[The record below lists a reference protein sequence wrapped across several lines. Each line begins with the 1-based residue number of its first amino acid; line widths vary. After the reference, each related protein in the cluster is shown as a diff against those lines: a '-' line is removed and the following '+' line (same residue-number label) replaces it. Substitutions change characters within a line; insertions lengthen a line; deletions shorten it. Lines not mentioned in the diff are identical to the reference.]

1 MTTEVTHHCQKRQR
15 QRGRNDTDISILMR
29 YGESNRGGR
38 LLTRRQV
45 KRHAPRLRRWL
56 KKHSSPRVQKR
67 AAQVREIIHRLEKIE
82 GWMLVATPQGKAIT
96 IYRASRQRQR
106 KFMRGG
112 CRSAEDY
119 QNG

>member
-1 MTTEVTHHCQKRQR
+1 MSTQITRHCQKRQR

-29 YGESNRGGR
+29 YGERQRGGL

-45 KRHAPRLRRWL
+45 NKHAPRLRRWL
-56 KKHSSPRVQKR
+56 KKHSSPRVQRR
-67 AAQVREIIHRLEKIE
+67 AAQVREIIRRLEKIE
-82 GWMLVATPQGKAIT
+82 GWLLVATPHGKAIT

-112 CRSAEDY
+112 CRVAEDF
-119 QNG
+119 

>member
-1 MTTEVTHHCQKRQR
+1 MITEITNHCQKRQR
-15 QRGRNDTDISILMR
+15 QRGRNDTDILKR
-29 YGESNRGGR
+29 YGERQRGGH

-56 KKHSSPRVQKR
+56 KKHSSPGVQRR
-67 AAQVREIIHRLEKIE
+67 AAQVREIVRRLEKIE
-82 GWMLVATPQGKAIT
+82 GWLLVATPQGKAIT

-112 CRSAEDY
+112 CRAAEDY